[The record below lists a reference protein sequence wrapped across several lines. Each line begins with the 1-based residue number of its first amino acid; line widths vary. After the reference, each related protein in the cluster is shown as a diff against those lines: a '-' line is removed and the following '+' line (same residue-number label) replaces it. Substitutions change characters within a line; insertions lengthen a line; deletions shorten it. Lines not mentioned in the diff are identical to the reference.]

1 MATVVGLDLSLANSG
16 VAVIRDGEVDLRHVR
31 TPAPEDGGVLAVWER
46 IRYSAIR
53 VVRLV
58 PEGAFVNVEWASYA
72 SKFGQ
77 PDERNAHRW
86 LVAGTLAQRGFHV
99 VKTAPKTRAKYA
111 ADDGNA
117 DKEDVLEAMRARYPG
132 LVIADDN
139 VADAL
144 ALAAMAARYLGE
156 PIDGLPTKPQT
167 QVMRGLRW
175 PKREGATA

>member
-1 MATVVGLDLSLANSG
+1 VIVAGLDLSLTCSG
-16 VAVIRDGEVDLRHVR
+16 VTVIRDGEVDLYQVR
-31 TPAPEDGGVLAVWER
+31 SPAPVNSDVLTVWER

-58 PEGAFVNVEWASYA
+58 PADAVVVVEWASYA

-86 LVAGTLAQRGFHV
+86 LVVGTLAQRGCRV
-99 VKTAPKTRAKYA
+99 LKASPKTRAKYA

-117 DKEDVLEAMRARYPG
+117 DKKRVLAAMRGRHPD

-139 VADAL
+139 VADSL
-144 ALAAMAARYLGE
+144 ALAAMGARHLGR
-156 PIDGLPTKPQT
+156 PIDGIPSKQQT
-167 QVMRGLRW
+167 EVMRTLRW
-175 PKREGATA
+175 PKTEGATP